1 MAKDYEDDFSLFE
14 ELMEELDEEEADV
27 AATAIKGD
35 EVSLLRP
42 QQMMQ
47 GGGGGSG
54 LGQFIGTVA
63 PIALKA
69 FGLEE
74 GGQIKKKTK
83 KKKKR
88 VIRGCGAAKRGF
100 GKATYSKKMY

>member
-1 MAKDYEDDFSLFE
+1 MAKSVFDDEDKE
-14 ELMEELDEEEADV
+14 EDEEETLV
-27 AATAIKGD
+27 
-35 EVSLLRP
+35 ERLLREQEEDDAQGTMIP
-42 QQMMQ
+42 VAVPGDVIPSPQQQMMQ

-74 GGQIKKKTK
+74 GGQIKKKTQLQQN
-83 KKKKR
+83 
-88 VIRGCGAAKRGF
+88 VLL
-100 GKATYSKKMY
+100 T